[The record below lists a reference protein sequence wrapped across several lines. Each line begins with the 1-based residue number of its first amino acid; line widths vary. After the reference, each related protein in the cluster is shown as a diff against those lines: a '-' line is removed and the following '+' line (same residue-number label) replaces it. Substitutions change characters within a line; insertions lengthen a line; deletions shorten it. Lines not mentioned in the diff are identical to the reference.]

1 MNHDYILIIVIV
13 LSILIVIIII
23 TSSMLQLTVLL
34 YHSPVLDC
42 STVVSAVNV
51 MINNNANQ

>member
-13 LSILIVIIII
+13 LSILIVIIIII

-42 STVVSAVNV
+42 STVVSAV